1 MSSLYAFISRHQ
13 PTNEQLAMAQEQGIV
28 LEWIGDMDAFS
39 VTAADIHD
47 KGAYV
52 GVVVVHPAAAL
63 RLAPSFI
70 VGVFENGM
78 RSEEGKPP
86 SFYPVALHQYDLLDG
101 FQ

>member
-1 MSSLYAFISRHQ
+1 
-13 PTNEQLAMAQEQGIV
+13 
-28 LEWIGDMDAFS
+28 MDAFS
-39 VTAADIHD
+39 VCAADVYE
-47 KGAYV
+47 KGAYE

-63 RLAPSFI
+63 RLAPSFL
-70 VGVFENGM
+70 VAVFENGM